1 MLSYIKAQNSSLR
14 LSPIF
19 QRILRSGFVPD
30 ILKSVVKNVFIRIFA
45 YGGIC
50 HTDGRRK
57 RRMNGCAREGKQT
70 LWRIDCAGVA
80 IDIRRGMPGARRE
93 CCAYLREYRKR
104 SCRLH
109 ADVIW
114 CYLLLHA
121 WLTMPLINMG
131 WTGYAYNVRVII
143 LRSKYTL
150 LFANYF
156 ARKS

>member
-57 RRMNGCAREGKQT
+57 RRMNGCAGGKT
-70 LWRIDCAGVA
+70 DTVADRLCRGCHRYSSWNAGCEARMLRIFAGV
-80 IDIRRGMPGARRE
+80 PE
-93 CCAYLREYRKR
+93 KELQT
-104 SCRLH
+104 SC
-109 ADVIW
+109 
-114 CYLLLHA
+114 
-121 WLTMPLINMG
+121 
-131 WTGYAYNVRVII
+131 
-143 LRSKYTL
+143 
-150 LFANYF
+150 
-156 ARKS
+156 